1 MTSKQI
7 HDKIEA
13 DLNQLTETGLR
24 DQARRE
30 LESLMDRFGG
40 EEVLDGI
47 QSLRE
52 CFDKEVDL

>member
-1 MTSKQI
+1 MNGEQI
-7 HDKIEA
+7 NKKIEA
-13 DLNQLTETGLR
+13 DLNQLMETGLR

-40 EEVLDGI
+40 EEVLQGI

-52 CFDKEVDL
+52 CFEEEVDL